1 MPRTGT
7 GRYSAED
14 ADEKKEHPRADGR
27 QRGQQG
33 SKEEDRWQD
42 PQDKQAKGTRTD
54 HMAGGNKGGQKSRG
68 EKQPEGPTNN
78 TTSGGNR
85 PKGTHHSQGQVD
97 HN

>member
-7 GRYSAED
+7 GRYSAKD
-14 ADEKKEHPRADGR
+14 VDEKKEHPRSDGR
-27 QRGQQG
+27 LRGQQG
-33 SKEEDRWQD
+33 SKEEDRWED

-54 HMAGGNKGGQKSRG
+54 HMAGGNKGGEKSRG
-68 EKQPEGPTNN
+68 EKRQEGPTNN

-85 PKGTHHSQGQVD
+85 PKGAHHSQAQVD